1 MRTLPVELIQSVKQ
15 TVSGEND
22 EREEHKREGKITM
35 CSISQKQDNWSERNS
50 SPQNTKKIIKKNL

>member
-22 EREEHKREGKITM
+22 EREEHKREGKISM
-35 CSISQKQDNWSERNS
+35 CSISQKQDN
-50 SPQNTKKIIKKNL
+50 